1 MLEAVELVADLEG
14 EVGRAFDDIE
24 GLGEMATMDG
34 ELKEFALD
42 VQA

>member
-14 EVGRAFDDIE
+14 EIGRAVNDVE
-24 GLGEMATMDG
+24 GLGEMATVDG
-34 ELKEFALD
+34 ELKELALG